1 MKYCYVKGVPKRHK
15 SPRLVFFSSLSLVL
29 GVFTLLWSFYPVM
42 AYQIGEIVSKSE
54 NQSPLPK
61 SELSGAMQKNLLT
74 YNDSMAPYYSSY
86 LKDFTTV
93 ADWFPKVSQSL
104 GRKNDIREYQIDI
117 PKLGLSNLKVK
128 IGGDDL
134 SKSLV
139 QFGNQVLPG
148 ELGNAVILGHST
160 LPQLFKADDYR
171 TIFTFLPD
179 LERGDK
185 IKVTFN
191 GATYSYLVNEMFVV
205 KPEEVWVLEEKSEES
220 ILSLITCVPPGTY
233 WKRLVVK
240 AKLEGI

>member
-1 MKYCYVKGVPKRHK
+1 
-15 SPRLVFFSSLSLVL
+15 
-29 GVFTLLWSFYPVM
+29 M
-42 AYQIGEIVSKSE
+42 AFQIGEMVVKNE

-61 SELSGAMQKNLLT
+61 SQLSGAMQKNLLT

-93 ADWFPKVSQSL
+93 ADWFPKVPQSL
-104 GRKNDIREYQIDI
+104 SRKNDIREYQISI

-128 IGGDDL
+128 IGAEDL

-160 LPQLFKADDYR
+160 LPQLFNASDYR

-191 GATYSYLVNEMFVV
+191 GATYNYLVSEMFVV
-205 KPEEVWVLEEKSEES
+205 KPEEVWVLEEESEES
-220 ILSLITCVPPGTY
+220 TISLITCVPPGTY

-240 AKLEGI
+240 TKLEGI

>member
-1 MKYCYVKGVPKRHK
+1 MRYCYVKETPKRRR
-15 SPRLVFFSSLSLVL
+15 SPRLIFFSSLSLVL

-42 AYQIGEIVSKSE
+42 AYQIGEIVIRNE

-61 SELSGAMQKNLLT
+61 RQLSGALQKNLLT
-74 YNDSMAPYYSSY
+74 YNDSLAPYYSSY

-93 ADWFPKVSQSL
+93 ADWFPKVPQSL
-104 GRKNDIREYQIDI
+104 SRKSDIREYQIDI
-117 PKLGLSNLKVK
+117 PELGLTDLIVK
-128 IGGDDL
+128 IGAEDL

-139 QFGNQVLPG
+139 QYGNQVLPG
-148 ELGNAVILGHST
+148 ELGNAVVLGHST
-160 LPQLFKADDYR
+160 LPQLFEANDYR

-185 IKVTFN
+185 IKAHLN
-191 GATYSYLVNEMFVV
+191 GSVYNYIVYEMFVV

-220 ILSLITCVPPGTY
+220 TISLITCVPPGTY